1 MYTKVNLA
9 RIKMKVEQFLLPKTL
24 VVQFFMS
31 VEFLFQSKFEKT
43 FENYRIQNK
52 EYKMWL
58 VFMFQI
64 YLPAGFLKRF
74 KWPFVYLVSELVID
88 FLNVNQISLYRL
100 KYRGF
105 ALPSHKTFKNTVN
118 RDSLVRGW
126 E

>member
-1 MYTKVNLA
+1 
-9 RIKMKVEQFLLPKTL
+9 
-24 VVQFFMS
+24 MS

-88 FLNVNQISLYRL
+88 FLNVNLISLKPL
-100 KYRGF
+100 KLSRF
-105 ALPSHKTFKNTVN
+105 RAPLSQDF
-118 RDSLVRGW
+118 
-126 E
+126 